1 MPAFVEYDTLTIAC
15 PEVHPEATMEMTFQR
30 TLRVPD
36 DGTEYN
42 LPPGLGSFPLRQNDS
57 ADGALL
63 PMWQS
68 EACWIDF
75 SGRYPFLVTIAAGSI
90 NVVTGTPWSASPN
103 FEEEDYFEV
112 PEQPWLDGFN
122 VGEGTV
128 RQFVAMPLGDGYTV
142 EEQLSAD
149 PAIGGIHISAYPLKA
164 SVWNAQPPRHTI
176 PDFMVCA
183 ASASD
188 MGLGGGGSIRQ
199 TIASPL
205 RQHDDWDLDH
215 GIEFTVD
222 IANSDVWQQL
232 TGEVPPTM
240 PPSAADYTRAGLPWF
255 LWYNDFAGAR
265 GGSAE
270 LANTKSIKDYGT
282 AHGTKPLSEN
292 ESFDEPMPTVL
303 GGQYTPKG

>member
-1 MPAFVEYDTLTIAC
+1 MPAFVEHDTLSIAC
-15 PEVHPEATMEMTFQR
+15 PEVHHEATMRMTFQR

-75 SGRYPFLVTIAAGSI
+75 SGNYPFLVTVAAGSI
-90 NVVTGTPWSASPN
+90 NVVTGSPWSARPN

-128 RQFVAMPLGDGYTV
+128 RQFVAMPLGAGYTV
-142 EEQLSAD
+142 EEQLSTE
-149 PAIGGIHISAYPLKA
+149 PAIGGIRVAAYPLKA
-164 SVWNAQPPRHTI
+164 TVWDARPPSPPL
-176 PDFMVCA
+176 PDFIVCA
-183 ASASD
+183 APASD

-205 RQHDDWDLDH
+205 RHHDDWDLDH

-222 IANSDVWQQL
+222 IANSDEWQHS

-265 GGSAE
+265 RGSAE
-270 LANTKSIKDYGT
+270 LANTKSVKDQGT
-282 AHGTKPLSEN
+282 AHGAEPLSEN

-303 GGQYTPKG
+303 GGHYTPKG

>member
-1 MPAFVEYDTLTIAC
+1 MPAFVEHDTLVIAC
-15 PEVHPEATMEMTFQR
+15 PEVHPEATMRMTFQR

-42 LPPGLGSFPLRQNDS
+42 LPPGLGSFPLRRNDS
-57 ADGALL
+57 DDGAVL

-75 SGRYPFLVTIAAGSI
+75 SGHYPFLVTIAAGSI
-90 NVVTGTPWSASPN
+90 NVVTGSPWSARPN

-149 PAIGGIHISAYPLKA
+149 PAIGGIRIAAYPLKA
-164 SVWNAQPPRHTI
+164 SVWEARPPRPSN
-176 PDFMVCA
+176 PDFIVCA
-183 ASASD
+183 APASD

-199 TIASPL
+199 TIASPV
-205 RQHDDWDLDH
+205 RQHDDWDLEQ
-215 GIEFTVD
+215 GVEFTVD
-222 IANSDVWQQL
+222 IANSDVWQQS

-265 GGSAE
+265 GGSKE
-270 LANTKSIKDYGT
+270 LAKTKSIKELGA
-282 AHGTKPLSEN
+282 AHGAEPLPEN

-303 GGQYTPKG
+303 GGKHTPKG